1 MVEPFLVGREPMNN
15 ISKVDKFIWC
25 KSNSLITLNFSFV
38 IDFSKITLT
47 FSLIAV
53 VASAATDFTHSLF
66 SST

>member
-15 ISKVDKFIWC
+15 IGIVDKGIWC
-25 KSNSLITLNFSFV
+25 ESLKISLIMNS
-38 IDFSKITLT
+38 SKITLT
-47 FSLIAV
+47 FSLIAD